1 MLPSNRFS
9 AKVCCLIVVRVC
21 DQIRTSCSDRPLH
34 SDLPSHND
42 SAANQ
47 CRSLPFSPAGDERG
61 CARRTTTSPPS
72 PISLSHTGK
81 RSGRLFAGT
90 AQQGDQTSYQRRRG
104 LPPPRRAAAAGRLR
118 ARRSPRRMAGRRQ
131 TLPFE
136 TTLALLRPAP
146 DAGDQSVAVPAAITA
161 SGNKAGPNSP
171 RHCPKRYRQGRWP
184 RSWAPPALTRGR
196 PAHRLD
202 TARPRPERDVGFT
215 RQSRSDGEGFKP
227 VGIDAADEG
236 QIDDQPHRK
245 HGQLLGDGPVQPM
258 RCIARR
264 SHSPSQGLR
273 PEEASAR
280 SW

>member
-1 MLPSNRFS
+1 MSF
-9 AKVCCLIVVRVC
+9 
-21 DQIRTSCSDRPLH
+21 
-34 SDLPSHND
+34 
-42 SAANQ
+42 AA
-47 CRSLPFSPAGDERG
+47 LSPAGDERG

-196 PAHRLD
+196 AGAPTGYSA
-202 TARPRPERDVGFT
+202 TAPRT
-215 RQSRSDGEGFKP
+215 RCRIHPPKSQRWRGL
-227 VGIDAADEG
+227 
-236 QIDDQPHRK
+236 Q
-245 HGQLLGDGPVQPM
+245 
-258 RCIARR
+258 ARR
-264 SHSPSQGLR
+264 HRCGGR
-273 PEEASAR
+273 GTDR
-280 SW
+280 